1 MGYVEVDKLSVLIE
15 AQAGQFKRE
24 IAELQRLTK
33 QAGSGMT
40 GSFIK
45 ANIASQVLVGTF
57 KKLGNA
63 SFNMGKKL
71 VDLGSQ
77 YSRLKIATDT
87 VARNMG
93 MSVSQVNDL
102 RTALED
108 ANTYGSQAE
117 NTIKTLALSGL
128 IDMANSLEYVDSRNG
143 EAVQGVNALVLAMKD
158 LGAAAGI
165 DSAEAI
171 DRVTKFVR
179 RGEIA
184 MADGIIEVGN
194 MNMEY
199 REYAK
204 TLGKTY
210 TELTQEELAQ
220 ARLNIVMREAGKTL
234 GTYANTMQT
243 SGKAI
248 DSIGNVITSLYE
260 RLGNYLEPVFA
271 SVTRAVFEFVD
282 SVRSALIGN
291 EATFRS
297 WANNV
302 AAYVIAVVRIIGTL
316 LTRIPVVG
324 KYFEGLTHFSLK
336 PVVATMD
343 KLSNS
348 TSGTAGAIEDATSGA
363 KALKKELLGL
373 AGFDEMNVLS
383 QPEEGGT
390 VGGGVN
396 VGGAGI
402 DLEEMM
408 NVEELNK
415 NIDDINKRSDEITKE
430 MLDKI
435 GKIKEALKPLIDFLR
450 PIGEWFW
457 NNKETILKVAGAFL
471 LVKIAVEQVIKVF
484 GIFMGVKSVITTIVT
499 AVKGLIS
506 IVGTLIA
513 TGAIVPVLIGVLI
526 GLIAYAT
533 YLIIKNWDEVKA
545 RIAEIWENIKETF
558 EKGSEKIKE
567 IWGNVTDWL
576 TERWEGFSNW
586 WKEGIEAWKLTF
598 SLLGESINNT
608 WSNVTNWI
616 SGKWNTVTDWIKERI
631 NNIGSAFSGL
641 GDKIRNV
648 WDITTNWISAKWT
661 GTVDWIKNK
670 INDIGS
676 TFSGF
681 GDRVSGI
688 WNKIKDDAVSA
699 FNTLKSKLTGIFDNI
714 GSGIS
719 NSFEQVVNRLKW
731 LINTFVINPLNSAR
745 LVINMIPGVDIKKI
759 PPLATGGVIDSPTVA
774 LLGEAGSE
782 AVVPL
787 ENNTEWIDKLADKIG
802 QGGQPINI
810 TVKLGEDTIY
820 QGFIDYINDRS
831 LASGTKLLKL

>member
-1 MGYVEVDKLSVLIE
+1 M
-15 AQAGQFKRE
+15 
-24 IAELQRLTK
+24 
-33 QAGSGMT
+33 
-40 GSFIK
+40 
-45 ANIASQVLVGTF
+45 
-57 KKLGNA
+57 
-63 SFNMGKKL
+63 
-71 VDLGSQ
+71 
-77 YSRLKIATDT
+77 
-87 VARNMG
+87 
-93 MSVSQVNDL
+93 
-102 RTALED
+102 
-108 ANTYGSQAE
+108 
-117 NTIKTLALSGL
+117 
-128 IDMANSLEYVDSRNG
+128 
-143 EAVQGVNALVLAMKD
+143 
-158 LGAAAGI
+158 
-165 DSAEAI
+165 
-171 DRVTKFVR
+171 
-179 RGEIA
+179 
-184 MADGIIEVGN
+184 
-194 MNMEY
+194 
-199 REYAK
+199 
-204 TLGKTY
+204 
-210 TELTQEELAQ
+210 
-220 ARLNIVMREAGKTL
+220 
-234 GTYANTMQT
+234 
-243 SGKAI
+243 
-248 DSIGNVITSLYE
+248 
-260 RLGNYLEPVFA
+260 
-271 SVTRAVFEFVD
+271 
-282 SVRSALIGN
+282 
-291 EATFRS
+291 
-297 WANNV
+297 

-348 TSGTAGAIEDATSGA
+348 TSGTAGAMEDATSGA

-430 MLDKI
+430 ILDKI

-506 IVGTLIA
+506 VVGTLIA

-576 TERWEGFSNW
+576 RERWEGFSNW
-586 WKEGIEAWKLTF
+586 WKEGVEGWKLIF
-598 SLLGESINNT
+598 SLVGDAIKEVWNT
-608 WSNVTNWI
+608 ITNWI
-616 SGKWNTVTDWIKERI
+616 SEKWTNTTNWIKEKI
-631 NNIGSAFSGL
+631 NNVGSAFSGL
-641 GDKIRNV
+641 GDKMKNIWNTV
-648 WDITTNWISAKWT
+648 TGWISTKWT
-661 GTVDWIKNK
+661 ETTDWVKNK

-676 TFSGF
+676 VFNGLGNTAKG
-681 GDRVSGI
+681 V
-688 WNKIKDDAVSA
+688 WNRIKDDAISI
-699 FNTLKSKLTGIFDNI
+699 FNTLKGELTGIFDNI

-787 ENNTEWIDKLADKIG
+787 ENNTEWIDKLADKLG

-820 QGFIDYINDRS
+820 QGFIDYLNDRS